1 MTLRALIS
9 LIPLYL
15 ISYLIFIFPFDILST
30 WLGKPISILEIFIT
44 TTLVFVLCL
53 YYFRSKT
60 TNKFIKFFVYEGFGI
75 GTVSFFLILPLLAI
89 EYFNVFSNN
98 ELAIFFFTLQVPS
111 IIYGYINSKK
121 IKIKNLSLK
130 SELIDK
136 SLKFVFISDVHI
148 GSNHPSSLKKIVS
161 AIIKLDPIFLIIGGD
176 LIDSSSFKI
185 EDLEE
190 FKKFKK
196 PIYFVTGNHEYYV
209 KNSKKHLQ
217 DFQNIGIQILNNES
231 LQTNGINLIGLS
243 DNISDESK
251 ISYFEKLLQKKL
263 FNLLIVHK
271 PSIWNK
277 VSTKA
282 NLMLSGHTHN
292 GQIFPFNYVVKLKF
306 PENYGLYKR
315 MNNHLYVSSGSAT
328 WGPKIRI
335 GSNNEIIQVE
345 LKN

>member
-15 ISYLIFIFPFDILST
+15 ISYLIFVFPFDILST

-89 EYFNVFSNN
+89 EYFNVFSNQ

-251 ISYFEKLLQKKL
+251 ISYFEKLLQKTF